1 MFHGEIDSA
10 EFKKSVRAGSILFAG
25 NKKLRIYGTL
35 RCASGKRMKKKNRVF
50 FASEY
55 EAIKQGFRPCAHC
68 VRKQHQRWLSSQSQ
82 NSDLNV

>member
-10 EFKKSVRAGSILFAG
+10 EFKKSVHAGSILFAG

-50 FASEY
+50 FASED

-68 VRKQHQRWLSSQSQ
+68 MRKQYQRWLSNPSQ
-82 NSDLNV
+82 NSDLNA